1 MCCVSLP
8 SRLQPVGP
16 HPCPVRCLDVSWASS
31 PPPPRSSASTHISH
45 GGQLRRVPLEVPAG
59 DAERGLQ
66 EGEEAKLLQVDPRVE
81 GAGC

>member
-8 SRLQPVGP
+8 SRLQPVG
-16 HPCPVRCLDVSWASS
+16 HRPCPVRCLDVSWASS

-45 GGQLRRVPLEVPAG
+45 GDQLRRVPLEVPAG
-59 DAERGLQ
+59 GAERGLQ